1 MASIADLE
9 QLLEQ
14 VFERSTTRLFR
25 TKVQPVQL
33 EHRIERA
40 MERSRVGRGSRT
52 EVPSSYRLRINPV
65 DLDGLAPDADA
76 AQALAARLADAAL
89 AFARA
94 HAYHLTRRPSVTLVA
109 DSSLE
114 RGRIEVDV
122 DARVA
127 SRGRS
132 PSVPPVG
139 RSVRDEAANG
149 SEGPPILGAPVSG
162 VPSLPDAREPVLP
175 AVAAAA
181 PDGSAD
187 PAAARQPEALA
198 VAGSSPADGQPL
210 SGGGEDRSPKPK
222 DDPASAPAA
231 QTPSAGQ
238 TPPARPTAP
247 DQPPGGEP
255 AAPGLRATGAQTH
268 GFRRPSPE
276 STRAVLRMLGAD
288 GRERSIEV
296 DGRPLT
302 VGRARDNGLV
312 IEDARVSRHHGRLLA
327 RHGALVYAD
336 LDSTNGSR
344 VNGVRV
350 DEIALGV
357 GDRILV
363 GDTVLVVESLPG

>member
-14 VFERSTTRLFR
+14 VFERSTGRLFR
-25 TKVQPVQL
+25 TKVQAVQL

-52 EVPSSYRLRINPV
+52 EVPSSYRLRISPA

-89 AFARA
+89 AFARV
-94 HAYHLTRRPSVTLVA
+94 HAYHLTRRPSVALVA
-109 DSSLE
+109 DPSLE

-127 SRGRS
+127 SRGRGS
-132 PSVPPVG
+132 SVPPPV

-149 SEGPPILGAPVSG
+149 SDGPPVQGARVSGAPSV
-162 VPSLPDAREPVLP
+162 PDA
-175 AVAAAA
+175 
-181 PDGSAD
+181 
-187 PAAARQPEALA
+187 
-198 VAGSSPADGQPL
+198 
-210 SGGGEDRSPKPK
+210 GGGEDRSPEAM
-222 DDPASAPAA
+222 DDPGSGPAGP
-231 QTPSAGQ
+231 TTSAGQ
-238 TPPARPTAP
+238 TLPSRPPAP
-247 DQPPGGEP
+247 DLPPDGEP
-255 AAPGLRATGAQTH
+255 AAPGLRASGAQTQ

-302 VGRARDNGLV
+302 VGRARDNALV